1 MLAFATAANS
11 APVNS
16 EEIIG
21 LRPHEYAPTDHLAR
35 CIEAV
40 NRSKG
45 ALHFHEIKLLDPYE
59 LWLEDR
65 ERAFGDSDLFNPR
78 TIFGFSIEGEDYE
91 DYVIVA
97 TNLAG
102 GRSYIADPHVPCHR
116 LKFRSEEE
124 KRMLAEWMRAL
135 YSEQLNEP
143 LAAQLFLAIPY
154 LHGLLAGFDTV
165 EKKAAGYRMMAS
177 FLGDF
182 LSIDYMVGFVCD
194 TAFRHSDATTRENC
208 ILGILSAFGTLDWA
222 QGAKGRLADEVDQ
235 RLDELDDVKV
245 KGNAWRAETK
255 RLLELREK
263 LLSEP

>member
-11 APVNS
+11 APANS
-16 EEIIG
+16 AEIG
-21 LRPHEYAPTDHLAR
+21 LRPHEYAPTDHFAR

-45 ALHFHEIKLLDPYE
+45 VLNFHEIKLLDPYE
-59 LWLEDR
+59 LWLKER
-65 ERAFGDSDLFNPR
+65 ERAFGDSALFNPR
-78 TIFGFSIEGEDYE
+78 IIFEFSIEGEDYE

-102 GRSYIADPHVPCHR
+102 GRSYIADPRVPCHR
-116 LKFRSEEE
+116 LRFRSEEE
-124 KRMLAEWMRAL
+124 KRILSEWMRLL
-135 YSEQLNEP
+135 YSEQLDEP

-154 LHGLLAGFDTV
+154 LHGLLAGFDTA
-165 EKKAAGYRMMAS
+165 EKKAEGYRMMAG

-182 LSIDYMVGFVCD
+182 LSIDNMVDFVFD

-208 ILGILSAFGTLDWA
+208 LLGILSAFASLDWS
-222 QGAKGRLADEVDQ
+222 QGAKERLEDEVD
-235 RLDELDDVKV
+235 RRIAELDDVKV
-245 KGNAWRAETK
+245 KGNAWHAETR

-263 LLSEP
+263 LHSEP